1 MDKTAFMAGVA
12 AMGIAASLVLSVQGE
27 VIYSNDFATRTSEG
41 AIPTANW
48 HELAYSSGLL
58 ANTNGLKPFAE
69 AEKHFQDGWAKAQND
84 CLADAYVYTTNDNNV
99 VVLGRGRTVGNAQH
113 IIVKHR
119 IGNVF
124 TSGVVTVQFDFM
136 PPASWATYN
145 SYERKCYLA
154 VGDERY
160 YSPEVDQGD
169 SIFNYT
175 AASVGVVLTNG
186 ARKVWHRA
194 ATRRATDAEVT
205 RGAWLRAV
213 MTIDLDAHAWGYSLY
228 ELGAFPAFATPTPA
242 TPVHSEIGLA
252 LADAS
257 LASIS
262 SIGLVAYGVGWNSN
276 SSTSGEPTHTA
287 FFDNIRVAHDG
298 VECYTNTFSK
308 RRYLRL
314 DAGTTSGAY
323 VADCLVTNSI
333 GSPIYAKEVKIIPPE
348 VKNGTDIEP
357 VGVDGWR
364 RLVPKGYASKSDM
377 KIYADN
383 NLCLRV
389 SQDTVS
395 YAGAAHPIGTTLRSG
410 KVRMQV
416 DMRVPAEWKKDGSHD
431 AEAAI
436 WVSLG
441 NDKLYTGLKSECHG
455 GRFVH
460 AGIHSLT
467 NCPRYLKSGAS
478 GISGPMNTTK
488 MSTWYR
494 ACITADLDAKTYD
507 YTLYEQGSHP
517 NAEDANGTE
526 VFSVNGVT
534 QVYAVNEISCYALWG
549 YLAIAYFD
557 NVLIWHT
564 PTGGTTETLLYRN
577 VFQTRTTYHQDKREG
592 PLCGTL
598 ALNPE
603 GQDFWRNIYPYDS
616 ARITDDADP
625 ALTFA
630 GNDNT
635 YYAQEIGQT
644 VADGELVAQVDM
656 RPPRGWREEDG
667 SVYLRL
673 GSDIFYQGN
682 VVSTKPTQN
691 FLNSIAAGVGFKNI
705 GSAREV
711 NNGVNGLYTNVTVV
725 VYSGNG
731 TGGGSM
737 VEPTSGGRIDPSHW
751 YRFVV
756 TATMKKSRYDV
767 AVYDMGTAHPTLAT
781 PTPADPVKTFA
792 NIQFRYNNETLGGV
806 SCVSVSSI
814 RALYS
819 TYDDSANAYVDNIRI
834 VYRPNG
840 MMLIV
845 R

>member
-1 MDKTAFMAGVA
+1 MRFALIALACTATCAPLA
-12 AMGIAASLVLSVQGE
+12 GIAGD
-27 VIYSNDFATRTSEG
+27 IYRNDFSTRTSEG

-58 ANTNGLKPFAE
+58 ANTNGSKPYAE
-69 AEKHFQDGWAKAQND
+69 SEKHFQDGWAKAQNN
-84 CLADAYVYTTNDNNV
+84 CGADAYVYTTNDNNV
-99 VVLGRGRTVGNAQH
+99 VVLGYDRTTGSADH
-113 IIVKHR
+113 IIVKQR

-136 PPASWATYN
+136 PPASWA
-145 SYERKCYLA
+145 SYSATERRCFLS

-169 SIFNYT
+169 TIFNYT
-175 AASVGVVLTNG
+175 AANVGIVLTNG
-186 ARKVWHRA
+186 ARKVWYKA
-194 ATRRATDAEVT
+194 ATRTTTDAEVT
-205 RGAWLRAV
+205 KGAWLRAV
-213 MTIDLDAHAWGYSLY
+213 LTIDLDARTWGYSIY

-242 TPVHSEIGLA
+242 TPVHSESGLD

-257 LASIS
+257 IASIS
-262 SIGLVAYGVGWNSN
+262 SISLAAYGVAWNANN
-276 SSTSGEPTHTA
+276 SKSGAPTHSA
-287 FFDNIRVAHDG
+287 FFDNIRISHDG
-298 VECYTNTFSK
+298 VECYTNTFTK

-314 DAGTTSGAY
+314 DAGTTSGTY
-323 VADCLVTNSI
+323 VADCVVTNSV
-333 GSPIYAKEVKIIPPE
+333 GSPIYAQDVKIIPPE
-348 VKNGTDIEP
+348 VKNGKDIEP

-364 RLVPKGYASKSDM
+364 RLVPKDYASKSDM

-416 DMRVPAEWKKDGSHD
+416 DMRVPSEWKKDGSHNAD
-431 AEAAI
+431 AAI

-441 NDKLYTGLKSECHG
+441 NDRLYNGVKIDCHN
-455 GRFVH
+455 GRFAHV
-460 AGIHSLT
+460 GIHSLT
-467 NCPRYLKSGAS
+467 NNPRYLQGST
-478 GISGPMNTTK
+478 GISGPTNTIK
-488 MSTWYR
+488 MATWYR
-494 ACITADLDAKTYD
+494 VCITADMNAKTYD
-507 YTLYEQGSHP
+507 YTLYEQGSSHP
-517 NAEDANGTE
+517 NADDPNGTE
-526 VFSVNGVT
+526 VFSVTNVQRT
-534 QVYAVNEISCYALWG
+534 RNIDEITCFALWG

-577 VFQTRTTYHQDKREG
+577 VFQTRATYHQDKREG
-592 PLCGTL
+592 LLCGTL

-603 GQDFWRNIYPYDS
+603 GQDFWRNIYPYES

-625 ALTFA
+625 ALTFV

-644 VADGELVAQVDM
+644 VADGELVAQVDI
-656 RPPRGWREEDG
+656 RPPRGWRAEDG

-682 VVSTKPTQN
+682 VVSSKPTQN
-691 FLNSIAAGVGFKNI
+691 FLNSVASGVGFKNI

-725 VYSGNG
+725 AYSGNG

-756 TATMKKSRYDV
+756 TAKMKNSRYDV

-792 NIQFRYNNETLGGV
+792 NIQFRYDNETLGGV

-819 TYDDSANAYVDNIRI
+819 TYDDSTNAYVDNIRI
-834 VYRPNG
+834 AYRPSG